1 MKKVKGKRKPIKKR
15 RVHEGDRIREHMIMQ
30 FFLPD
35 AHINLFQ
42 TWLAD
47 KGIMITQQDRY
58 VIVSASHITT
68 ALKEVRSYLE
78 GIECHYKV
86 LGRAR
91 SAINLP
97 VEEFPE
103 RTWSGTVPKKSM
115 AQTTKRVPKTV
126 LRRPLFGGTRTQVI
140 EKEV

>member
-15 RVHEGDRIREHMIMQ
+15 RVHEGDQIREHMIMQ

-58 VIVSASHITT
+58 MIVSAPHITT
-68 ALKEVRSYLE
+68 AVDEVRSYLE

-86 LGRAR
+86 LGRAKQMLH
-91 SAINLP
+91 LP

-103 RTWSGTVPKKSM
+103 RTWGKPRVKCIAEAS
-115 AQTTKRVPKTV
+115 TKVPKTII
-126 LRRPLFGGTRTQVI
+126 RRPLFGGTRTRVI